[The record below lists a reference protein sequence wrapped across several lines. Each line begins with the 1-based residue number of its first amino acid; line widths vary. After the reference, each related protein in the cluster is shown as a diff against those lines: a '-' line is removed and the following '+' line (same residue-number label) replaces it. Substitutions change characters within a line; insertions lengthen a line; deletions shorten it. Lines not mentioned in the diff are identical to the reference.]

1 MKVMKGY
8 LYLAAIY
15 CLFPL
20 LASAQSDVYYIPSK
34 KAKTVTKINSNG
46 GDTETYYSANA
57 VANETKTAKYYSEN
71 RDVDE
76 YNRRGSSATS
86 SAADE
91 PVIQMMRQM

>member
-46 GDTETYYSANA
+46 GGQRNQD
-57 VANETKTAKYYSEN
+57 SEILQ
-71 RDVDE
+71 R
-76 YNRRGSSATS
+76 
-86 SAADE
+86 E
-91 PVIQMMRQM
+91 P